1 MLQTCCN
8 EVKPI
13 TIKSPCYTSLDQQ
26 RLINI
31 LRLTNHSGLHTLK
44 RSYNKN
50 KNAKVVLMPPESQAN
65 NALEVENLHKSFG
78 ANHVLKGI
86 SMGAKNGEV
95 WSIIGSSGSGKSTF
109 LRCLNLLEL
118 PSQGHISLAG
128 EAIEFKRDLQGHIL
142 RPTHQ
147 KQIQRLRTNMGM
159 VFQSFNLWQHQTVLK
174 NIIEAPIH
182 VLGIDKAQAVDDAE
196 RLLNRVGLWDKR
208 DAYPMHLSG
217 GQQQRAAIARALAM
231 QPKVML
237 FDEPTS
243 ALDPELVGEVLNVI
257 RGIAEEGRTMIM
269 VTHEM
274 RFARDVSNQIIFLH
288 EGLIEEQ
295 GSPQKI
301 FYESEIARCRAF
313 LSSVN

>member
-1 MLQTCCN
+1 
-8 EVKPI
+8 
-13 TIKSPCYTSLDQQ
+13 
-26 RLINI
+26 
-31 LRLTNHSGLHTLK
+31 
-44 RSYNKN
+44 
-50 KNAKVVLMPPESQAN
+50 MPPESQAN

-147 KQIQRLRTNMGM
+147 KQIQRLRANMGM

-182 VLGIDKAQAVDDAE
+182 VLGIDKAQAVDEAE

-301 FYESEIARCRAF
+301 FYESESARCRAF